1 MGSNI
6 VINLIGRGIET
17 KNFSFED
24 TNITGPQTIA
34 RICKEAGVKR
44 FVHMS
49 HINAR
54 EQPESA
60 FLPGGSKFL
69 KTKFLGELAVKSEFP
84 EATIFRA
91 PDVYG
96 QGDSFLNHW
105 FSATRKNMARG
116 IALYGKGELTVKQPI
131 WMSDLVT
138 GIMNSLYDPAAIGQT
153 YEALGP
159 QRLTQAELINY
170 MYALTTRNKKDGT
183 HNITELML
191 DPATMI
197 RSFIIGKS
205 PFGGVNSFHQYSLD
219 RLERDSISDISEGYP
234 DLSDLGVKLHT
245 LEDKM
250 GWEVAPWDLY
260 SYYFYEGCDEKPVVA
275 PPKLLSMEEERILLN
290 KRGMGPIALVPGLV

>member
-1 MGSNI
+1 
-6 VINLIGRGIET
+6 
-17 KNFSFED
+17 
-24 TNITGPQTIA
+24 
-34 RICKEAGVKR
+34 
-44 FVHMS
+44 
-49 HINAR
+49 
-54 EQPESA
+54 
-60 FLPGGSKFL
+60 
-69 KTKFLGELAVKSEFP
+69 
-84 EATIFRA
+84 
-91 PDVYG
+91 
-96 QGDSFLNHW
+96 
-105 FSATRKNMARG
+105 
-116 IALYGKGELTVKQPI
+116 
-131 WMSDLVT
+131 MSDLVT

-250 GWEVAPWDLY
+250 GWEVI
-260 SYYFYEGCDEKPVVA
+260 FFG
-275 PPKLLSMEEERILLN
+275 LL
-290 KRGMGPIALVPGLV
+290 